1 MTGRDA
7 SSLALRNAIALI
19 ASTVA
24 TGCPSPVGT
33 CDQSDATRTEQYDDL
48 ALQLEADGG
57 FVISGDDGYA
67 YCPGQYASCRD
78 YCSIQPELVSLS
90 SCEGPTFADAST
102 GGAWTIECDGRWV
115 SCSFPFIINPPPT
128 PGSGRT
134 TEGVWMPAAKPAR
147 GLVGN
152 RSVRLGEHFARA
164 AADEAAA
171 VFAFRRLA
179 REIAAHDGPRSLVMG
194 AEQAAHEE
202 VGHTMLMAMLARRYG
217 ARVTLPVA
225 PALPVRP
232 LDQVALENAR
242 EGCVR
247 ETIGAIVVAFQSLR
261 ARDGAVR
268 RTLRSIARDESGHA
282 ALSWRVA
289 RWAERRLGPRGA
301 ADAKRAMVE
310 AIAEL
315 DGLSPCRGAVGAEAG
330 LPTAG
335 EVRGMMRQ
343 AKARIWSEGS
353 AQDRVWSVDA
363 WSD

>member
-1 MTGRDA
+1 MTARDG
-7 SSLALRNAIALI
+7 SSTVLRNAIALI
-19 ASTVA
+19 ASTAA

-33 CDQSDATRTEQYDDL
+33 CSQSDATRTEQYDDL

-57 FVISGDDGYA
+57 FVISGEDGY
-67 YCPGQYASCRD
+67 YPGQYPSCRD

-90 SCEGPTFADAST
+90 TCEGPTFADAST

-115 SCSFPFIINPPPT
+115 SCSFPFIINPPPA

-134 TEGVWMPAAKPAR
+134 TEGVWMPPARAAR

-152 RSVRLGEHFARA
+152 RSVGLGEHFARA

-179 REIAAHDGPRSLVMG
+179 REIAAHDGPRSLMMA
-194 AEQAAHEE
+194 AERAAHEE
-202 VGHTMLMAMLARRYG
+202 VRHTMLTGMLARRYG

-247 ETIGAIVVAFQSLR
+247 ETLGAIVVAFQSLR
-261 ARDGAVR
+261 ARDGVVR
-268 RTLRSIARDESGHA
+268 RALRSIARDESGHA
-282 ALSWRVA
+282 ALSWSIA
-289 RWAERRLGPRGA
+289 RWTERRLGARGTT
-301 ADAKRAMVE
+301 DAKQAMVE

-315 DGLSPCRGAVGAEAG
+315 DGPSPFRGPVGAEAG

-343 AKARIWSEGS
+343 AKARTWP
-353 AQDRVWSVDA
+353 QT
-363 WSD
+363 